1 MDFYQQVKMINYIRR
16 CVHLNTCL
24 GRTFIIIF
32 DFLLNYFFMFMLIIL
47 SALCF
52 MCFIKIWKRKWNVI
66 FYLWFIHFI
75 AGKIDPWHPNLLK
88 NARETSFSSL
98 IDVWWALHAQTKP
111 EMKQKENKKQMIHN
125 WLYKAFKS
133 IIIISNQPTDKVQR
147 LVGWNTIKTGL
158 SSSTYAFPL
167 KIFFS

>member
-24 GRTFIIIF
+24 GRTFIFIF
-32 DFLLNYFFMFMLIIL
+32 DFLVNYFVCTVFYLGIVLFLNKNLKKKME
-47 SALCF
+47 CD
-52 MCFIKIWKRKWNVI
+52 I
-66 FYLWFIHFI
+66 FYLCFIHFI
-75 AGKIDPWHPNLLK
+75 VDKIDPWHPNLLK

-98 IDVWWALHAQTKP
+98 VDVWWALHAQTKP
-111 EMKQKENKKQMIHN
+111 EMKQKQNKKQMIHN

-147 LVGWNTIKTGL
+147 LVGWNTKKTVL
-158 SSSTYAFPL
+158 SWVS
-167 KIFFS
+167 